1 QLAAFLKVP
10 ELEETLTNVKQKK
23 AAAKSVISV
32 AGIDNVQTSLAHCC
46 SPVLGDD
53 IIGYISHHHGITV
66 HRKNCKN
73 ITQLSI
79 EKQVQLIAVS
89 WAVEKTSH
97 AVPIVIQAYNAQNL
111 LNNVSHILA
120 QAKVHIFSATLSSN
134 PDLSGELNMSI
145 QIQNTQQ
152 LSQVLDKI
160 TQLPNIIEARRQV

>member
-1 QLAAFLKVP
+1 M
-10 ELEETLTNVKQKK
+10 
-23 AAAKSVISV
+23 
-32 AGIDNVQTSLAHCC
+32 
-46 SPVLGDD
+46 
-53 IIGYISHHHGITV
+53 
-66 HRKNCKN
+66 
-73 ITQLSI
+73 
-79 EKQVQLIAVS
+79 QLIAVS